1 MSIDATPR
9 RRQCTEYM
17 LLTDWAKKYGRG
29 AYTELAR
36 ESRVSFKTV
45 LAKARDGERCSY
57 EIAEKLSAATK
68 LLKGSV
74 GGEWCSIGELR
85 FPERYKRKGAA

>member
-1 MSIDATPR
+1 
-9 RRQCTEYM
+9 M

-45 LAKARDGERCSY
+45 LAKARDGGRCTY
-57 EIAEKLSAATK
+57 EIAEKFQAATK
-68 LLKGSV
+68 LLKHKT
-74 GGEWCSIGELR
+74 GGAWCSIDELR
-85 FPERYKRKGAA
+85 FPEKYAHQRKVAP